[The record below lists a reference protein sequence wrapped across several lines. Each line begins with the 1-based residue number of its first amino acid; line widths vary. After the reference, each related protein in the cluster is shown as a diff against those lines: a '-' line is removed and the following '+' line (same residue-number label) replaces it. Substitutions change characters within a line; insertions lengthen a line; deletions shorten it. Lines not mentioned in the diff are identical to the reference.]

1 MPQQQKT
8 YEVGKTYTLNVS
20 ELKPNP
26 QQVRQHFDE
35 DKLNALAE
43 SIEKDGLLQNIS
55 FTQYSD
61 ELIIVAGERR
71 FQAVKKLGHA
81 NIEGKYVE
89 GDLFQLALVENILR
103 EDLTAIEYSECLKQ
117 LKEKQ
122 DVTLERLGAII
133 GKKKSTVSEIL
144 KLNELPQTMRDEARN
159 CSELTRQDLLKITKI
174 KDSKRKEAA
183 FAKLLAMSAEEKNTK
198 EKNTSDVQHQKRNSK
213 VQAKIK
219 NIYALKEKF
228 DKIWEQELKDIT
240 KEEAQDLCSALQIL
254 IENIKNLEKKYSE
267 EFK

>member
-1 MPQQQKT
+1 
-8 YEVGKTYTLNVS
+8 
-20 ELKPNP
+20 
-26 QQVRQHFDE
+26 
-35 DKLNALAE
+35 
-43 SIEKDGLLQNIS
+43 
-55 FTQYSD
+55 
-61 ELIIVAGERR
+61 
-71 FQAVKKLGHA
+71 
-81 NIEGKYVE
+81 
-89 GDLFQLALVENILR
+89 
-103 EDLTAIEYSECLKQ
+103 
-117 LKEKQ
+117 
-122 DVTLERLGAII
+122 
-133 GKKKSTVSEIL
+133 
-144 KLNELPQTMRDEARN
+144 MRDEARN

-183 FAKLLAMSAEEKNTK
+183 FAKLLAMSAE